1 MRKNCR
7 NVDEFKKGSTNM
19 VNELFETEKWLKP
32 EVEEKKIEF
41 GDFNPGLKYEIWLID
56 QLETLY
62 GAIEA
67 IGKIDELIK
76 VREMIETSINS
87 TNLELQKLAL
97 GKKTLATLIS
107 NKEDVLKLKQ
117 HHLDDLNAQLKAL
130 DIIIPVISSKLFN
143 IDIPAIEQINAAS
156 FERETKNFLGLL
168 AKDLNNIKGI
178 ISNTN

>member
-1 MRKNCR
+1 
-7 NVDEFKKGSTNM
+7 M